1 MKTKAKLL
9 PASLGEG
16 KKEQSSVSTQE
27 SFQGKERNTWLLQK
41 GRKEVFS
48 ASGPAARYEG
58 SNLVLLYM
66 ENETIAWLK
75 QLLTTFEKYSSHF
88 YVHRKSPYFS
98 FNEKDIQQKKIM

>member
-48 ASGPAARYEG
+48 TSGPAARYEG

-88 YVHRKSPYFS
+88 YVHESLHISHLMRKT
-98 FNEKDIQQKKIM
+98 FNKKK